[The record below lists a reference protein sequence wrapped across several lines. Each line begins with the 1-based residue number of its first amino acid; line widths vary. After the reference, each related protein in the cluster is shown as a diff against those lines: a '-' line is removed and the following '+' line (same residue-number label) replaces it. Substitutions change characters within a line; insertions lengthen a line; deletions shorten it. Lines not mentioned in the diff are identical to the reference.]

1 MRRVHRDDPSDQALL
16 SAARTGDLDAFAAF
30 VRRYERRLRAVAGR
44 ILDDERDVDEC
55 LQDAFVNAWRSLG
68 RFREESAVSTWIYRI
83 VVNAALGKRRRLR
96 LPTTSLDEATGA
108 AAPAEA
114 SPASVAERRDL
125 ERFLVARLDALPAD
139 LRDAVVL
146 RDVAGLSN
154 QEVADALQLSV
165 AAAKSRIHR
174 GRLRLAHEVAA
185 HDPDGTLTG

>member
-16 SAARTGDLDAFAAF
+16 QAARAGDLDAFAAF

-44 ILDDERDVDEC
+44 ILDDERDVEEC
-55 LQDAFVNAWRSLG
+55 LQDAFVNAWRSLEG
-68 RFREESAVSTWIYRI
+68 FREESAVSTWIYRI

-96 LPTTSLDEATGA
+96 LPTTSLDEATGVP
-108 AAPAEA
+108 APAEA

-125 ERFLVARLDALPAD
+125 ERFLVARLDALPED

-154 QEVADALQLSV
+154 QEVADALELSV

-185 HDPDGTLTG
+185 HDPDGTFTG